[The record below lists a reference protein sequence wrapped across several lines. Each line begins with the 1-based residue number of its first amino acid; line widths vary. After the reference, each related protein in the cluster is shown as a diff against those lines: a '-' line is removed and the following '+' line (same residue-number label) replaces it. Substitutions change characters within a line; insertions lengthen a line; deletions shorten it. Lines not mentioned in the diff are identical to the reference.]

1 MTQISGKRLVF
12 LVVIL
17 LLVAAIVVASAVILV
32 RGPRESPVEVLENQG
47 ETLSID
53 DMYEG
58 KMTIPNYNIAES
70 VYKPD
75 DFKEENGVITYTG
88 GESTVGIQVN
98 SQKGDIDWAQVAQS
112 GVDFAMVRVGWRG
125 YDNGRI
131 VLDPNF
137 EANIQGATE
146 AGLPVGVYFFSKAI
160 SEAEAEEEATFV
172 LQQIQNYSITYPV
185 AVIWEYDRKDDGSID
200 ETRRTVQCN
209 GEQVTAI
216 VSTFCQKIDAAGY
229 TPAYMAD
236 KTMGYETLD
245 LPELTG
251 YDLWYS
257 EFRPAPSFH
266 YDFKMWQYTEEG
278 QVPGI
283 SQPVD
288 ITIALKQYGG

>member
-12 LVVIL
+12 LGVIL

-58 KMTIPNYNIAES
+58 KMTIPNYDIAES

-125 YDNGRI
+125 
-131 VLDPNF
+131 
-137 EANIQGATE
+137 
-146 AGLPVGVYFFSKAI
+146 
-160 SEAEAEEEATFV
+160 
-172 LQQIQNYSITYPV
+172 
-185 AVIWEYDRKDDGSID
+185 
-200 ETRRTVQCN
+200 
-209 GEQVTAI
+209 
-216 VSTFCQKIDAAGY
+216 
-229 TPAYMAD
+229 
-236 KTMGYETLD
+236 
-245 LPELTG
+245 
-251 YDLWYS
+251 
-257 EFRPAPSFH
+257 
-266 YDFKMWQYTEEG
+266 
-278 QVPGI
+278 
-283 SQPVD
+283 
-288 ITIALKQYGG
+288 